1 MNQPAGSDPTVRR
14 PRWRRALTLTAL
26 AVTTPLLA
34 VGCADDG
41 TGTDAAPLAAV
52 EVTGP
57 DGTTASTTDWVGE
70 PLVINFWYSTC
81 PPCAK
86 ELADFADVD
95 DERDDVRFIGVNP
108 LDTVDDMI
116 AFAGDRGV
124 EYDLFRDEVAE
135 LQTEL
140 GIAAFPST
148 VFVDAGGNV
157 VETTGVLDADELRDH
172 IDDLVAGE
180 VPTGDAPSQA
190 GDTADDPFG
199 DDGWNGIVRDP
210 LPHVDTVELPIV
222 GDPDDPDT
230 DPGVLGFAAE
240 PGEVQVVYFGFT
252 ACPDVCPTTMADLA
266 VALRILGDDADRVDT
281 VMVSV
286 DPERDRDSLHA
297 YVNAFVPGSTGL
309 LTDDADLLEAAGE
322 PFGASWE
329 VRHLDDGTIE
339 VDHTAF
345 LYAVDDQGRL
355 IVTWQFGTPSDLIA
369 ADLSRLLEQGPTT

>member
-1 MNQPAGSDPTVRR
+1 MRTPAGSHPTVRR

-41 TGTDAAPLAAV
+41 TGTDADPLAAV

-57 DGTTASTTDWVGE
+57 DGTTVSTTDWVGE

-86 ELADFADVD
+86 ELADFAEVD
-95 DERDDVRFIGVNP
+95 DERDDVRFVGVNP
-108 LDTVDDMI
+108 LDSIDDMV
-116 AFAGDRGV
+116 AFAADRGV
-124 EYDLFRDEVAE
+124 DYDLFRDEVAE

-140 GIAAFPST
+140 GIVAFPST
-148 VFVDAGGNV
+148 VFVDADGNV
-157 VETTGVLDADELRDH
+157 IETTGVLDADELRDH
-172 IDDLVAGE
+172 IDDLVAGAE
-180 VPTGDAPSQA
+180 PADDDPGDDS
-190 GDTADDPFG
+190 GTADPFG
-199 DDGWNGIVRDP
+199 NDGWNGIVRDP
-210 LPHVDTVELPIV
+210 LPQVDAAELPIV
-222 GDPDDPDT
+222 GAPDGPEPDPAT
-230 DPGVLGFAAE
+230 LGFAAD
-240 PGEVQVVYFGFT
+240 PGEVRVVYFGFT

-286 DPERDRDSLHA
+286 DPERDRDTVHR

-309 LTDDADLLEAAGE
+309 LTDDADLLQAAGD
-322 PFGASWE
+322 PFGASWD
-329 VRHLDDGTIE
+329 VRHLDDGTVE

-355 IVTWQFGTPSDLIA
+355 AVSWQFGTPSDLIA
-369 ADLSRLLEQGPTT
+369 ADLTRLLEQGPTT